1 MSNQDALPRILCVDD
16 EPRVV
21 DSLAVQ
27 LRHHYQVLTA
37 HSGPQALRLF
47 EEQGPTAVI
56 VSDMRMPV
64 MDGATLLKH
73 VRQLYP
79 QTTRILLTGET
90 GRDAAIAAVNEG
102 QIFRFL
108 TKPCRTEQ
116 LRAAID
122 AGVMQHKLLKA
133 EKVLLQETLIGCIKS
148 LVDILAITNPVAFGR
163 AARLKRLAT
172 ALAEATGA
180 RGFWELE
187 AAAMLSQ
194 IGFISL
200 PVELVE
206 KLYYG
211 KRLTSEERVLADGAP
226 LVAQKLLGRI
236 PRLEPV
242 LEILGGVWRQ
252 GAGLTEGP
260 VKQAAD
266 ALRLLL
272 EYDSL
277 LVQGMSIDGAL
288 QKVRAPQG
296 RNDLKMI
303 NALESLVVESVGPQD
318 VCEVL
323 VGNIKPGM
331 VFMDDL
337 YTHVGTLL
345 VPKGFEVTEA
355 FLERARNFGP
365 GILQEKVRVMS
376 AARQASKT
384 LQAISA

>member
-1 MSNQDALPRILCVDD
+1 VDD

-37 HSGPQALRLF
+37 NSGPQALRLL
-47 EEQGPTAVI
+47 EDQSAPAVI

-79 QTTRILLTGET
+79 ETTRILLTGET
-90 GRDAAIAAVNEG
+90 GRDAAIAAVHEG

-116 LRAAID
+116 LRVAID
-122 AGVMQHKLLKA
+122 AGVMQHQLLKA
-133 EKVLLQETLIGCIKS
+133 EKVLLQETLVGCIKS
-148 LVDILAITNPVAFGR
+148 LIDILAITNPLAFGR
-163 AARLKRLAT
+163 ATRLKRLAT
-172 ALAEATGA
+172 ALAEALGV
-180 RGFWELE
+180 RGFWQLE
-187 AAAMLSQ
+187 AASMLSQ

-200 PVELVE
+200 PAELVE

-211 KRLTSEERVLADGAP
+211 KRLTSEERVLAEGAP
-226 LVAQKLLGRI
+226 QVAQKLLGRI

-242 LEILGGVWRQ
+242 LEILGAVRRPGATLPEGLVRQ
-252 GAGLTEGP
+252 G
-260 VKQAAD
+260 AD

-272 EYDSL
+272 EYDSHL
-277 LVQGMSIDGAL
+277 AQGLSVDAAL

-303 NALESLVVESVGPQD
+303 NALELLVVESVGPQD
-318 VCEVL
+318 VCEVP
-323 VGNIKPGM
+323 VGHIKPGM
-331 VFMDDL
+331 IFMDDL

-355 FLERARNFGP
+355 FLERSRNFGP
-365 GILQEKVRVMS
+365 RVLQEKVRMMT
-376 AARQASKT
+376 AAPRASKS
-384 LQAISA
+384 LQAASA